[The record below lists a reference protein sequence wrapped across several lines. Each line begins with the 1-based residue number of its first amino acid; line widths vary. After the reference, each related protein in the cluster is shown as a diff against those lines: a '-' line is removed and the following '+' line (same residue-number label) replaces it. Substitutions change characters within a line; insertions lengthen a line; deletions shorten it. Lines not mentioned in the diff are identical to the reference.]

1 MSYLYLKKQNATAG
15 QRGIV
20 CGKTF
25 LPLPDRT
32 VTSSVAVTDGL
43 EVYADGSST
52 TANIGTIV
60 CSSQVT
66 SSNGILI
73 TNSSTDETTGS
84 VQLYGAVTESSA
96 TGNDFN
102 GTLCLAFNF
111 SGTLG
116 CLVGRA
122 PSVGLGF
129 SIRISTTTEGDPA
142 AAGSSTIY
150 EIYGPNSSDSTTNT
164 VAGSIQ
170 RDLTLWVYLF
180 LRASETESDKLDVYL
195 TNNPENLNKI
205 GEIYKTYLFD
215 VLQYE
220 EEYRYHTA
228 IGTEVFVGSSG
239 SIQIRSLRLYNRRLS
254 DAEMSNLV
262 CELNAPEQ
270 FEQAL
275 SFTTTAAPAVGQ
287 KGLVIEL
294 PKEEMPSDGLVF
306 HAPFDSNTTTAATGQ
321 ALTFRS
327 SGIEFGTYK
336 GIPSVSMT
344 RGTAAVSFPAA
355 GLPTGNSP
363 FTISVWFLNPSN
375 NGQESIIIWGPESTG
390 QMIFLNFHNGQ
401 LSLDTWFGDT
411 SIDVENL
418 FADEWQLLDVTYDG
432 TTLKFYINAELVGSS
447 AVTLGTGT
455 ASTAYI
461 GGHPQ
466 HEFGWS
472 GRLADLRVYNRA
484 LTELE
489 LKTLYGKYQKRRFFL
504 PLEEAEGTPEA
515 GATGVLLNSQNVVS
529 NSDFYSH
536 NSGNIPQADHVVFH
550 ASGDSL
556 EQAESGQSFTMS
568 GTVTLTSYKGI
579 PGYQLSSS
587 GKLSFPDTGFPNGGA
602 PYTISLWAKAN
613 QSTYSESVLFMWGNL
628 NSNGVA
634 LGYCNNTSVR
644 DVGGN
649 GSDHTTSSG
658 TIVQAEL
665 NHVALSYDGQN
676 SRIYVNGVL
685 VSTQQISRALSLQQG
700 VIGATH
706 SWGEYFSG
714 FISSIRVF
722 DTALSDAEITELAN
736 EWTKT
741 VPVQRAFIPIIEKNY
756 DDGIRTDGEIPSN
769 YTMLIPFAG
778 GIAPTSGHPVL
789 ESEGTTTSE
798 VIQGRLCTHFKDGAT
813 VKYSLASL
821 PLEYGIYTVSF
832 WYYIDEDPTNIQA
845 DGKFRC
851 LFDTYNDVNFWSR
864 SSVILDGEGQQG
876 ARQMCW
882 KGDHIFET
890 GFFVRGWNHV
900 ILNATNAGSAGSY
913 STDSDTEYGD
923 IWVNGIKMKENVY
936 SGAWVLPRTWLRVGA
951 HKQSEMG
958 NYCAVETKAD
968 SLYTTTDVYLGPLV
982 MYARHLSDEECLQ
995 LWTSRKPDV
1004 PDNPIFWLPGNDRD
1018 PWVGTFSSDS
1028 WDWFGIAEGM
1038 YYGASGRYG
1047 VKAWTVTGLTSLTQW
1062 TCHARIYPLARTY
1075 NQTFSITIGG
1085 YDIYLG
1091 GSNRVGFGY
1100 NIATSESPWGGAG
1113 IIMDGTQRL
1122 DTSKCTRDMTRGH
1135 YCTLTYDGQ
1144 LVRSYLDGVQI
1155 DELELPGFMFGEDGI
1170 WTVPNTRTNG
1180 LYGDVRVY
1188 PSCFTPKQVMALTTI
1203 LDPQVE

>member
-1 MSYLYLKKQNATAG
+1 MILLFLLRENEMSYLYLNKQNAAAG

-20 CGKTF
+20 CGNTF
-25 LPLPDRT
+25 LPIPDRT

-52 TANIGTIV
+52 TANIGTIA
-60 CSSQVT
+60 CSSQAT
-66 SSNGILI
+66 ISNGVLV

-294 PKEEMPSDGLVF
+294 PKEEMPSSGLVF

-344 RGTAAVSFPAA
+344 RGTAAVSFPAT
-355 GLPTGNSP
+355 GLPTSNSP

-375 NGQESIIIWGPESTG
+375 DEQESIIIWGPESAG

-418 FADEWQLLDVTYDG
+418 FADEWQLLDTVYDG
-432 TTLKFYINAELVGSS
+432 ETLKFYINSVLVGS
-447 AVTLGTGT
+447 ATVTLGTGS

-484 LTELE
+484 LSVSE

-515 GATGVLLNSQNVVS
+515 GTTGVLLNSQNAVLATANRIFIPIVKPS
-529 NSDFYSH
+529 ILSRLRSTVAGNKGKAYSTEQSWISFPSVNSEYKWIGGVLAK
-536 NSGNIPQADHVVFH
+536 NGKIYCIPHYAPVILVIDT
-550 ASGDSL
+550 ATDTATTIP
-556 EQAESGQSFTMS
+556 AESGNLKWFGGCLAPNGKIYCIPHTSSKVLVIDPETDETHTFSAMS
-568 GTVTLTSYKGI
+568 GDRKWAGGILGPDGKIYCIPCQEYRIGVIDPETESVETFGNVELGISYSWKWIGGALGPDNCIYAFPSNYRNSYVLKIDPAARTTQLIAHGLSAETGEQFQGCVFDSGERIFGVSCWFNDLASYSTATGEVSTHGSLGDGISKWYGGCLAPNGKLYFAPHNNGSILEVDSETASTVMLPIVDTSHGSKSKFRGGVVAPNGSIYFI
-579 PGYQLSSS
+579 PYETDAVL
-587 GKLSFPDTGFPNGGA
+587 KLSFT
-602 PYTISLWAKAN
+602 
-613 QSTYSESVLFMWGNL
+613 
-628 NSNGVA
+628 
-634 LGYCNNTSVR
+634 
-644 DVGGN
+644 
-649 GSDHTTSSG
+649 
-658 TIVQAEL
+658 
-665 NHVALSYDGQN
+665 
-676 SRIYVNGVL
+676 
-685 VSTQQISRALSLQQG
+685 
-700 VIGATH
+700 
-706 SWGEYFSG
+706 
-714 FISSIRVF
+714 
-722 DTALSDAEITELAN
+722 
-736 EWTKT
+736 
-741 VPVQRAFIPIIEKNY
+741 
-756 DDGIRTDGEIPSN
+756 
-769 YTMLIPFAG
+769 G
-778 GIAPTSGHPVL
+778 GITPFEKDVC
-789 ESEGTTTSE
+789 ES
-798 VIQGRLCTHFKDGAT
+798 R
-813 VKYSLASL
+813 
-821 PLEYGIYTVSF
+821 
-832 WYYIDEDPTNIQA
+832 W
-845 DGKFRC
+845 
-851 LFDTYNDVNFWSR
+851 
-864 SSVILDGEGQQG
+864 
-876 ARQMCW
+876 
-882 KGDHIFET
+882 
-890 GFFVRGWNHV
+890 
-900 ILNATNAGSAGSY
+900 LN
-913 STDSDTEYGD
+913 
-923 IWVNGIKMKENVY
+923 K
-936 SGAWVLPRTWLRVGA
+936 L
-951 HKQSEMG
+951 
-958 NYCAVETKAD
+958 
-968 SLYTTTDVYLGPLV
+968 
-982 MYARHLSDEECLQ
+982 
-995 LWTSRKPDV
+995 
-1004 PDNPIFWLPGNDRD
+1004 
-1018 PWVGTFSSDS
+1018 
-1028 WDWFGIAEGM
+1028 
-1038 YYGASGRYG
+1038 
-1047 VKAWTVTGLTSLTQW
+1047 
-1062 TCHARIYPLARTY
+1062 
-1075 NQTFSITIGG
+1075 
-1085 YDIYLG
+1085 
-1091 GSNRVGFGY
+1091 
-1100 NIATSESPWGGAG
+1100 
-1113 IIMDGTQRL
+1113 
-1122 DTSKCTRDMTRGH
+1122 
-1135 YCTLTYDGQ
+1135 
-1144 LVRSYLDGVQI
+1144 
-1155 DELELPGFMFGEDGI
+1155 
-1170 WTVPNTRTNG
+1170 
-1180 LYGDVRVY
+1180 
-1188 PSCFTPKQVMALTTI
+1188 
-1203 LDPQVE
+1203 